1 MFNKKY
7 TTLTSLLVSAAVGL
21 AGTPAAQAIQ
31 ETPIVAQGDQISTVD
46 GKGCTVGYNDLK
58 NNRTYLASHCGDEGD
73 TFTVLAHD
81 LSNFWEGLGTF
92 HTNSGYS
99 NGQNDF
105 GYIQWAPGEVTLEDN
120 AFSGNT
126 VINSSSLKKGD
137 EVCFHGKSTHMNNPT
152 GVTCGEY
159 MGSLAGDVFVDFG
172 TAGEQGDS
180 GAPMWAPGKGFL
192 GILSG
197 DQYSI
202 LNGVQ
207 YKTRAI
213 RGATFDKSGALW
225 NSNQLSDLFSAYEK
239 YRYPQATTPS
249 ETSQNGSS
257 STNNGSST
265 PTTAKPAP
273 AAPTPHKT
281 APSKT
286 GSSSSKGGVIAG
298 IIAAIVAVLGALG
311 IGGWLLSHR

>member
-1 MFNKKY
+1 MFSKKY
-7 TTLTSLLVSAAVGL
+7 TTFTTLLVSAAVGL

-92 HTNSGYS
+92 HTNANYS
-99 NGQNDF
+99 DGQNDF

-126 VINSSSLKKGD
+126 VIKPGSLKKGD

-159 MGSLAGDVFVDFG
+159 MGTLAGDVFVDFG

-180 GAPMWAPGKGFL
+180 GAPMWVPGKGFL

-225 NSNQLSDLFSAYEK
+225 NSNQLSDLFAAYEK
-239 YRYPQATTPS
+239 YRYPQAPLPTETP
-249 ETSQNGSS
+249 QDGS
-257 STNNGSST
+257 NNGSGT
-265 PTTAKPAP
+265 TTTAKPTP
-273 AAPTPHKT
+273 APTTPKKP
-281 APSKT
+281 APSKS
-286 GSSSSKGGVIAG
+286 GSSSSNGGMIAG
-298 IIAAIVAVLGALG
+298 IIAAIIAVLGALG
-311 IGGWLLSHR
+311 IGGWLLSHH